1 MLGIVLFLRGNKMAL
16 RSIQYQTQGT
26 CCALMNVIIQ
36 DDNKVYDVEFMGG
49 CPGNLA
55 GIRQLIKGM
64 NIDDV
69 IDKLSGITCGGKS
82 TSCPDQLSRCLIE
95 YKKQISEEIVK

>member
-36 DDNKVYDVEFMGG
+36 DDNKIHDVEFMGG

-82 TSCPDQLSRCLIE
+82 TSCPDQLAVGLMK
-95 YKKQISEEIVK
+95 YLEEKAKTIV